1 MPCGDTPCS
10 THPKTIGVPGK
21 YFHHIHTLTHILELT
36 SDIQGIEMFMLTVI
50 PQHGHT
56 VSPSHRTAIF
66 LSHIHLLLQKIYHIF
81 YFQKMYPIFC
91 CTKHLLQV

>member
-1 MPCGDTPCS
+1 
-10 THPKTIGVPGK
+10 
-21 YFHHIHTLTHILELT
+21 
-36 SDIQGIEMFMLTVI
+36 MFMLTVI